1 MTHLVNHLDAVVADA
16 VDGLVRG
23 SGGSLARL
31 DGYPDIKVVV
41 RTDREHDR
49 VALVSGGGAGHEPAH
64 AGFVGQGLLTAAVN
78 GEIFASPSVDAVLAA
93 IVAVTG
99 DAGCLVIVKNYT
111 GDRLT
116 FGLAAERARALGLQV
131 DVVVVADDVAL
142 PGAAQPRGLAGTL
155 LVHKVA
161 GALADRQA
169 SLSEVSRAAR
179 QVASAVKT
187 LGVSLSQVSI
197 PGRPADDRIA
207 EGTAELGLGI
217 HGEPGARTVTISS
230 SAALVDRMATTL
242 EEELPPGPL
251 ALLVNNLGGLAALE
265 AGVVL
270 RDLLDTRL
278 GQRAELLIGPS
289 ALMTSLSAQGCSIS
303 ALPLT
308 AGIAGALRTPVAEH
322 TAWPGA
328 RTISGLTLQPL
339 PDLHSTPAPPSD
351 NAAVRATVTAICQGL
366 VDAEDRLDAMDSR
379 VGDGDT
385 GSTFATAARRL
396 LAGLDDLPLDHT
408 PTLLTAVSTTLTT
421 SMGGS
426 SGVLASIFFAAAGT
440 AAGSGSSIAD
450 ALQAGLTAMQ
460 HHGGAAVGDRTMLD
474 ALTPAIDA
482 LRAGSSVAAA
492 ADAAE
497 QGAATTAAMASAGAG
512 RSAAVPED
520 YLLDVQD
527 PGAAAIAVIFRAAS
541 ASS

>member
-1 MTHLVNHLDAVVADA
+1 VTHLVNDLDAVVADA

-23 SGGSLARL
+23 SGGLLARL

-41 RTDREHDR
+41 RADQPPDR

-64 AGFVGQGLLTAAVN
+64 AGFVGQGMLTAAVC

-99 DAGCLVIVKNYT
+99 KAGCLVIVKNYT

-131 DVVVVADDVAL
+131 EVVVVADDVAL
-142 PGAAQPRGLAGTL
+142 PDATQPRGLAGTL

-161 GALADRQA
+161 GALADRGA
-169 SLSEVSRAAR
+169 ALSEVAEVAR
-179 QVASAVKT
+179 QVAGAVQT

-197 PGRPADDRIA
+197 PGRPAHDRIA
-207 EGTAELGLGI
+207 DGTAELGLGI
-217 HGEPGARTVTISS
+217 HGEPGARTVTVSS
-230 SAALVDRMATTL
+230 SAALVARMTKVL
-242 EEELPPGPL
+242 EEGLPAGPV
-251 ALLVNNLGGLAALE
+251 ALLLNNLGGLAALE

-270 RDLLDTRL
+270 RDLLETEL
-278 GQRAELLIGPS
+278 GRRAELLIGPT
-289 ALMTSLSAQGCSIS
+289 AMMTSLSAQGFSIS

-308 AGIAGALRTPVAEH
+308 PAVREALLAPVAPH
-322 TAWPGA
+322 TAWTGA
-328 RTISGLTLQPL
+328 RTTNKLVPRPL
-339 PDLHSTPAPPSD
+339 PDLRSTPAAPSD
-351 NAAVRATVTAICQGL
+351 NAVVRATVTAICQGL
-366 VDAEDRLDAMDSR
+366 IAAESRLDALDAR

-396 LAGLDDLPLDHT
+396 LAGLDELPLDDT
-408 PTLLTAVSTTLTT
+408 PMLLTAVSTTLTT

-440 AAGSGSSIAD
+440 AAGSGSRLAD
-450 ALQAGLTAMQ
+450 ALHAGRTALE
-460 HHGGAAVGDRTMLD
+460 HHGGAAVGDRTLLD
-474 ALTPAIDA
+474 ALAPALDA
-482 LRAGSSVAAA
+482 LRAGSPLPAV

-497 QGAATTAAMASAGAG
+497 QGAARTAGMSSARAG

-520 YLLDVQD
+520 HLRDVQD
-527 PGAAAIAVIFRAAS
+527 PGAAAIAVIFRAVAGG
-541 ASS
+541 

>member
-41 RTDREHDR
+41 RTDQLHDR

-161 GALADRQA
+161 GALADRHA

-217 HGEPGARTVTISS
+217 HGEPGARTVKISS

-270 RDLLDTRL
+270 SDLLDTRL
-278 GQRAELLIGPS
+278 GQRGELLIGPS
-289 ALMTSLSAQGCSIS
+289 ALMTSLSAQGFSIS

-308 AGIAGALRTPVAEH
+308 AEIAGALRTPVAEH

-328 RTISGLTLQPL
+328 RTIGELALQPL
-339 PDLHSTPAPPSD
+339 SDLHSTPAPPSD
-351 NAAVRATVTAICQGL
+351 NAAVRAIVTAICQGL
-366 VDAEDRLDAMDSR
+366 VDAEDRLDALDSR

-396 LAGLDDLPLDHT
+396 LAGLDELPLDHT

-460 HHGGAAVGDRTMLD
+460 RHGGAAVGDRTMLD

-497 QGAATTAAMASAGAG
+497 QGAATTAAMASARAG

-527 PGAAAIAVIFRAAS
+527 PGAAAIAIIFRAAS